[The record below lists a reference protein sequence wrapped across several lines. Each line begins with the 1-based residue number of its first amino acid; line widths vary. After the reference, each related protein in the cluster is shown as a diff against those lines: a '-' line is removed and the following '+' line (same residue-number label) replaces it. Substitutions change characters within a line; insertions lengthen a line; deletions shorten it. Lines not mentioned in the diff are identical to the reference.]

1 MNVSFLLLV
10 ASSLLLLS
18 LVLIVWAAAVRVA
31 RQEQATRYLGADKS
45 AARAPERETG
55 WADALARRGAAFDRL
70 IGDAEETRRLLLRAG
85 IRGARARAGYYI
97 LQTSLPLAA
106 AGLAIA
112 ALGLLPVTT
121 VIRVLIVLGLL
132 IVGLLLPRFLL
143 RRRAA
148 ERCKR
153 IEADVPLFI
162 NLMIL
167 LFDAG
172 LNLRQALT
180 SLVRDGRGTMQALV
194 EELDPIVRQIQAG
207 AQADALLRETG
218 KDLDIDDLELVLGIL
233 RQVERYGGEVK
244 TPLTEALQT
253 MQAQRTMA
261 TREQVNI
268 LSGKMTVV
276 LVTCFFPPLLIFIA
290 GPAFVSI
297 SRSLGGL

>member
-1 MNVSFLLLV
+1 MSALSLV
-10 ASSLLLLS
+10 MMAISLLLLS
-18 LVLIVWAAAVRVA
+18 AVIILWMAATGRA
-31 RQEQATRYLGADKS
+31 RREQAQRYLGAAAAEADKPKQNS
-45 AARAPERETG
+45 G
-55 WADALARRGAAFDRL
+55 WADMLARRGAAFDRL
-70 IGDAEETRRLLLRAG
+70 IGDPEETRRLLLQAG
-85 IRGARARAGYYI
+85 IRGVRARAGYYM

-106 AGLAIA
+106 AGVAIA
-112 ALGLLPVTT
+112 LLAVLPLTPLM
-121 VIRVLIVLGLL
+121 RVLVVLALL
-132 IVGLLLPRFLL
+132 IAGLLLPRYIL

-148 ERCKR
+148 ARCQR
-153 IEADVPLFI
+153 IKAEVPLFI

-172 LNLRQALT
+172 LNLRQALA

-218 KDLDIDDLELVLGIL
+218 KDLGIDDLELVLGIL

-253 MQAQRTMA
+253 MQAKRTMA